1 MHGRSHAHRCT
12 YSNMPVTV
20 VGDVPVIPYTNQIVK
35 VASDLSLVIHV
46 VEVCQWGHSQSDQAG
61 SDSEPGH
68 KKHKKHKTSY
78 DASGRKVFH
87 LYQTIHGRL
96 LAKEWARIRELCVDF
111 LTASTVMPNPI
122 CQMKLVDEYRR
133 DGYRIISTSTYSI
146 APLFFQNGDKSEF
159 EMCFAPSWG
168 EGGGGG
174 VGVQNTSRIQ
184 NKEIQIPLHLCLLF
198 RYQVLLDIA
207 SLPGICSE
215 TYTKSHISPRPFSDW
230 REKILI

>member
-1 MHGRSHAHRCT
+1 MRNAHHGAYHGAFVFYLSPFPLPFFSVCESVLARNMICTRARARMHGRTHAHRCT

-168 EGGGGG
+168 EGGGWGG
-174 VGVQNTSRIQ
+174 GGAKHVSNP
-184 NKEIQIPLHLCLLF
+184 E
-198 RYQVLLDIA
+198 
-207 SLPGICSE
+207 
-215 TYTKSHISPRPFSDW
+215 
-230 REKILI
+230 